1 MIELEI
7 QILSDRREGLL
18 VELGRTVV
26 VNGFTLLRQRLAQ
39 DDQGAW
45 LTMVVRGPAEQQLA
59 LEEALG
65 THSRVR
71 SFESSLSEGGNASAA
86 GAAPVARAPAAA
98 RASPP
103 ANLTPS
109 PVAAGPDVRQ
119 VESALPQLAK
129 DYPRITPWLLTLQ
142 RAVAPESRDASLQL
156 AGRRTGAWVFKR
168 DYAMGAKLGLADAVK
183 RIGVPALRALA
194 TVEQHGEQL
203 HIHNSPLCSPSGPS
217 GCKFFSGYLEGLLG
231 ASIDPHTVLVRSLYC
246 RSHGAVD
253 CILEI
258 SH

>member
-26 VNGFTLLRQRLAQ
+26 ANGFTLLRQRLAQ

-45 LTMVVRGPAEQQLA
+45 LTMIVRGPAEQQLA
-59 LEEALG
+59 LEEELG
-65 THSRVR
+65 THNRVR
-71 SFESSLSEGGNASAA
+71 SFECSLFEGGGAQAAS
-86 GAAPVARAPAAA
+86 AAPVARAPAAA

-103 ANLTPS
+103 ATPS
-109 PVAAGPDVRQ
+109 PAAAGPDVRQ

-156 AGRRTGAWVFKR
+156 AGRRTGVWVFKR

-194 TVEQHGEQL
+194 SVEQHGEQL

-231 ASIDPHTVLVRSLYC
+231 ASIDPQTVLVRSLYC